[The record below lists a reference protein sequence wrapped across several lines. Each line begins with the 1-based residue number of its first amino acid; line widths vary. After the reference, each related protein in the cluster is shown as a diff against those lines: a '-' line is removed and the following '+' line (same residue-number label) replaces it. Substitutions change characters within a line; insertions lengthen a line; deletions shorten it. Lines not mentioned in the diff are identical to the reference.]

1 MLNKLFCIIVTVLG
15 IGLAASAAAHN
26 AIDVKEVMAGFRQ
39 PMVLSV
45 NHGCKASPV
54 IGLRLKV
61 PDGVFE
67 AKAAFDP
74 FWTIEY
80 KMRKLDEPV
89 VLHGR
94 PVTEVVDEI
103 IWKDPVKP
111 VPADGWYP
119 FRFKMTVPEEPGR
132 VMHIRN
138 ITVCEEGTDP
148 YVDLPEKALD
158 INDPDFAA
166 KAWDFMT
173 ATATPAPFF
182 IIRAPEKKQYP
193 WEWTPAQVRG
203 ATEPSTQRQAR
214 AN

>member
-1 MLNKLFCIIVTVLG
+1 
-15 IGLAASAAAHN
+15 
-26 AIDVKEVMAGFRQ
+26 
-39 PMVLSV
+39 
-45 NHGCKASPV
+45 
-54 IGLRLKV
+54 
-61 PDGVFE
+61 
-67 AKAAFDP
+67 
-74 FWTIEY
+74 
-80 KMRKLDEPV
+80 MRKLDEPV

-119 FRFKMTVPEEPGR
+119 FRFKMTVPDEPGR

-148 YVDLPEKALD
+148 YVDLPAEDLD

-173 ATATPAPFF
+173 ATPTPAPFF
-182 IIRAPEKKQYP
+182 IIRVPEKKQYP

-203 ATEPSTQRQAR
+203 ETESSAQRQAR
-214 AN
+214 AD